1 MTDNEAM
8 QDSGVEWIGEVP
20 REWQIDRLKD
30 KTTLVVG
37 GDWGDDPESDA
48 TGENVIV
55 LRVADIQDRYFRFDN
70 LTIRKIKPS
79 SLISRLVNERS
90 ILIEKSG
97 GGEKQLVGRAALP
110 KGFSENAI
118 CSNFMAKIDF
128 DYSVDVEYVNFIFSS
143 LYFQNLNYPYIQQT
157 TGIQNL
163 NVTYYLASKVLFPPQ
178 KEQQAIAQYLDQR
191 CGKLDAIIAIKQ
203 QQIKTLDALR
213 QSIIYQAVT
222 KGLDAPAS
230 LVDSGV
236 EWFGLVPRGWR
247 VNRAKLVANIFIP
260 QRNKPELNDD
270 FGFPWVTM
278 ENMSQPVIS
287 ETENLVTVEAQQE
300 AGSRILPKL
309 SVIASCVGTFGVA
322 SINEVDVIIN
332 QQLQAYIPIGVD
344 AYYLRYLITISKQ
357 YFEQVSSQTTIVY
370 VNGEKFGNLPVLI
383 PSRREQSEIVDFLS
397 KETQRLDQLKTNL
410 NLQISTLEAYKK
422 SLIYECV
429 TGKKR
434 IALNQPNDEIA
445 LA

>member
-1 MTDNEAM
+1 MR
-8 QDSGVEWIGEVP
+8 DSGVEWIGEVP

-110 KGFSENAI
+110 KGFSANAI

-128 DYSVDVEYVNFIFSS
+128 DYSVDVEYVNFLFSS

-163 NVTYYLASKVLFPPQ
+163 NVTYYLASKVLFPPR
-178 KEQQAIAQYLDQR
+178 KEQKAIAHYLDQR

-222 KGLDAPAS
+222 KGLEAS
-230 LVDSGV
+230 VPLVDSGV
-236 EWFGLVPRGWR
+236 KWLGKIPKNWQIKRVKDVLDFYNTKRIPLSSADRGEMEIKEYDYYGASGIIDK
-247 VNRAKLVANIFIP
+247 VEGYIFDGTYILVAEDGANLLSRNTPLAFIATGKFWV
-260 QRNKPELNDD
+260 NNHAHILKPRFGDITYFTNLLESMD
-270 FGFPWVTM
+270 FSLFVTGAA
-278 ENMSQPVIS
+278 QPKL
-287 ETENLVTVEAQQE
+287 TKENLGNFKILNPPLSEQE
-300 AGSRILPKL
+300 L
-309 SVIASCVGTFGVA
+309 IAEH
-322 SINEVDVIIN
+322 IE
-332 QQLQAYIPIGVD
+332 
-344 AYYLRYLITISKQ
+344 
-357 YFEQVSSQTTIVY
+357 
-370 VNGEKFGNLPVLI
+370 
-383 PSRREQSEIVDFLS
+383 
-397 KETQRLDQLKTNL
+397 KETQRLDQLKINL
-410 NLQISTLEAYKK
+410 NQQISTLEAYKK

-434 IALNQPNDEIA
+434 VALDHPSDEIA